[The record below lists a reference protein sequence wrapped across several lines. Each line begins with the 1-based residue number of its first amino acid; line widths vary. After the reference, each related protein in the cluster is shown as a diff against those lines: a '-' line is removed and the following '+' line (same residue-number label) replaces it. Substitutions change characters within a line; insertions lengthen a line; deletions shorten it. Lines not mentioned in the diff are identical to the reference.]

1 MSYSDWFSRDDYFSR
16 GGEHEQRFYIHA
28 MKPDK
33 LDTPERVAY
42 YDRSTAQTIAE
53 LQAAIDALKEYR
65 QALAARYAYLETA
78 PYTRRLEL
86 IREPRYGGTISY
98 HVQLIRTY
106 EDGTETTEQHTHFE
120 GKQRRD
126 AIKLF
131 ESLAHQNPGITTVK
145 DIARK
150 SWEK

>member
-1 MSYSDWFSRDDYFSR
+1 MSYSTWFTKDDTWSHGRD
-16 GGEHEQRFYIHA
+16 HEQRVYVHA
-28 MKPDK
+28 LHPSR
-33 LDTPERVAY
+33 LETPERVAY
-42 YDRSTAQTIAE
+42 YDQSAARSIAE
-53 LQAAIDALKEYR
+53 LQDLIESLTGYR

-86 IREPRYGGTISY
+86 IRSPHYGGSISY
-98 HVQLIRTY
+98 HVQIIRTY

-131 ESLAHQNPGITTVK
+131 ESLAHQNPGIATVK

-150 SWEK
+150 SWER